1 MRRWIQDLLGLEA
14 DPDIN
19 PLTAVAEGAAI
30 AAAIVT
36 GKLPESDFFVCL
48 EHSLGTFT
56 YDIDSDTREFSTII
70 RKGTK
75 LPARSI
81 GEYFPISSTTD
92 SVTIRVVEGDPESR
106 APDFTVLKEWDVTL
120 PLTSEQNHSRLFELH
135 YEYDIDGIL
144 KVKVRDSHSGLIL
157 LEDDVSYGIGKDR
170 RQMKQMS
177 DRAQSAV
184 ETGKLGIGTEVQL
197 EDPESA
203 KLLNQALTKV
213 IPFLDNQE
221 SQPIQ
226 EAVEK
231 LATSHSSNSE
241 ALKNELKRL
250 LAPYSYLF

>member
-1 MRRWIQDLLGLEA
+1 M
-14 DPDIN
+14 
-19 PLTAVAEGAAI
+19 
-30 AAAIVT
+30 
-36 GKLPESDFFVCL
+36 
-48 EHSLGTFT
+48 
-56 YDIDSDTREFSTII
+56 
-70 RKGTK
+70 
-75 LPARSI
+75 
-81 GEYFPISSTTD
+81 
-92 SVTIRVVEGDPESR
+92 
-106 APDFTVLKEWDVTL
+106 
-120 PLTSEQNHSRLFELH
+120 FELH